1 MAVVQN
7 AAVNVGRHVF
17 FFCLFVFDLVF
28 LFSLFKY
35 SEVDLLGHTA
45 ALFLIFG
52 GTAMLFSVVAA
63 PVCSLSVISARGF
76 SSGTFPAGEVLGL
89 TVGGDAVSTR
99 GQGPR
104 GFSELSPS
112 SRAPCAGRM
121 VCRR

>member
-1 MAVVQN
+1 M
-7 AAVNVGRHVF
+7 
-17 FFCLFVFDLVF
+17 F

-89 TVGGDAVSTR
+89 TVGGDAVST
-99 GQGPR
+99 GGPGTQGLFRVIPKLQSAMC
-104 GFSELSPS
+104 GADGL
-112 SRAPCAGRM
+112 
-121 VCRR
+121 